1 MARPFEREN
10 GPGITRAA
18 SEVTP
23 PRGTAPSV
31 AQLVDHLEQVQL
43 RVLQEAMSTARASY
57 WRKRADDFEWARPS
71 LTDFPGDATLDQR
84 RMRWR
89 ELTEVATACRNRA
102 AVSLLQA
109 DDLAAEVD
117 LVLEELVA

>member
-1 MARPFEREN
+1 MSAYAGLAGYVEHFHRRVVQDALSEATSAYWER
-10 GPGITRAA
+10 RA
-18 SEVTP
+18 
-23 PRGTAPSV
+23 
-31 AQLVDHLEQVQL
+31 
-43 RVLQEAMSTARASY
+43 EA
-57 WRKRADDFEWARPS
+57 FEWARPS

-84 RMRWR
+84 RAKWR

>member
-1 MARPFEREN
+1 MNTSLVEHVEHFQRRLIADALAEATSDYWGR
-10 GPGITRAA
+10 RA
-18 SEVTP
+18 
-23 PRGTAPSV
+23 
-31 AQLVDHLEQVQL
+31 
-43 RVLQEAMSTARASY
+43 EA
-57 WRKRADDFEWARPS
+57 FEWARPS
-71 LTDFPGDATLDQR
+71 LADFPGGATLDQR
-84 RMRWR
+84 RAKWR